1 MSAIQITIKQLREN
15 IDNLSAAVEKL
26 LDERSELQ
34 TKLKKRHIRSH
45 ANRADDHLQKD
56 WLDDA

>member
-34 TKLKKRHIRSH
+34 TKLKTKHIRSN